1 MICQEKFLYVRE
13 NYDIFGKF
21 LGCLET
27 FLRRPPPGDSF
38 KQKLCSV
45 NCTELFLI
53 EKTVLARFPDNAA
66 EIGLKWLNESY
77 VDLKVFNI
85 MSTVKINQLVLFN
98 FV

>member
-1 MICQEKFLYVRE
+1 MSGK
-13 NYDIFGKF
+13 IFVFSRK
-21 LGCLET
+21 
-27 FLRRPPPGDSF
+27 LRYLRKMFGMSGNIFATSPPPGDSF

-53 EKTVLARFPDNAA
+53 EKTVLTRFPDNAA

-77 VDLKVFNI
+77 VDLKVFN